1 MYFVHLM
8 KLTSIQISC
17 QLEVKLFEPSNVVT
31 MVLLDPGSRN
41 IYV

>member
-8 KLTSIQISC
+8 KLTSIQIAS
-17 QLEVKLFEPSNVVT
+17 QLEVKFFEPSNVVT